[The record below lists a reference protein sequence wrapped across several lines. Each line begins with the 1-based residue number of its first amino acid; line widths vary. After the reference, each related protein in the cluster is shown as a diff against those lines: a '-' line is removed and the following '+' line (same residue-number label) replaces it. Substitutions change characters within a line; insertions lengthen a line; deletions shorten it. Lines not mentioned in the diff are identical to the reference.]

1 MNNFSQILISALT
14 LLGVGGLVG
23 GYITYLLDRKK
34 TREFQVLEQKRN
46 RYKSCLLYMD
56 AFFEPQ
62 NIKYLSSRHADINR
76 AADVIEY
83 LKMEFF
89 EMTLYASREV
99 ILAVRTFIE
108 TPVRENFLKAILAM
122 RQDLSAKKIDLT
134 LQDIDLALRAQT
146 HLTSK

>member
-1 MNNFSQILISALT
+1 MNSLSQILVSALT

-62 NIKYLSSRHADINR
+62 NIKYLSSRHADINQ

-89 EMTLYASREV
+89 EMTLYASKEV

-108 TPVRENFLKAILAM
+108 APVRENFLKAILAM
-122 RQDLSAKKIDLT
+122 RQDLSAKRIDLG
-134 LQDIDLALRAQT
+134 LKDIELSVPNR
-146 HLTSK
+146 

>member
-1 MNNFSQILISALT
+1 MNVSQVLISALT

-23 GYITYLLDRKK
+23 GYITYLLDKKK

-62 NIKYLSSRHADINR
+62 NIKYLSTRHADINQ
-76 AADVIEY
+76 ASDVIAY

-99 ILAVRTFIE
+99 ILAVKTFIE
-108 TPVRENFLKAILAM
+108 EPVRANFLKAILAM
-122 RQDLSAKKIDLT
+122 RQDLSANRIDVNLR
-134 LQDIDLALRAQT
+134 DIELNVAPR
-146 HLTSK
+146 

>member
-1 MNNFSQILISALT
+1 MNISQLMISALT
-14 LLGVGGLVG
+14 LLGVGGLLG

-62 NIKYLSSRHADINR
+62 NIKYLSSRHADINQ
-76 AADVIEY
+76 ASDVIEY

-89 EMTLYASREV
+89 EMTLYASKEV
-99 ILAVRTFIE
+99 ILALRTFIE
-108 TPVRENFLKAILAM
+108 SPVRENFLKTILVM
-122 RQDLSAKKIDLT
+122 RQDLSAKKIDLG
-134 LQDIDLALRAQT
+134 LKDIELSVPSR
-146 HLTSK
+146 

>member
-1 MNNFSQILISALT
+1 MLARAGTHIVSLSQTIISALT
-14 LLGVGGLVG
+14 LLGVGG
-23 GYITYLLDRKK
+23 YITYLLDKKK
-34 TREFQVLEQKRN
+34 TREFHVLEQKRN

-62 NIKYLSSRHADINR
+62 NIKYLSSRHADINE
-76 AADVIEY
+76 ASDVIEY

-108 TPVRENFLKAILAM
+108 KPVRENFLNTILTM
-122 RQDLSAKKIDLT
+122 RRDLSAKRIDLR
-134 LQDIDLALRAQT
+134 LQDIELDVHTR
-146 HLTSK
+146 

>member
-1 MNNFSQILISALT
+1 MDTSHIFSIK
-14 LLGVGGLVG
+14 
-23 GYITYLLDRKK
+23 KK

-62 NIKYLSSRHADINR
+62 NIKYLSSRHADINE
-76 AADVIEY
+76 ASDVIEY

-89 EMTLYASREV
+89 EMTLYASKEV

-108 TPVRENFLKAILAM
+108 KPVRENFLKTILAM
-122 RQDLSAKKIDLT
+122 RRDLSAKRIDLS
-134 LQDIDLALRAQT
+134 LQDIELDVATR
-146 HLTSK
+146 

>member
-1 MNNFSQILISALT
+1 MGSLSQILISALT

-56 AFFEPQ
+56 AFFEPR
-62 NIKYLSSRHADINR
+62 NIKYLSSRHADINQ
-76 AADVIEY
+76 ASDVIEY

-89 EMTLYASREV
+89 EMTLYASKEV
-99 ILAVRTFIE
+99 ITAVKTFIE
-108 TPVRENFLKAILAM
+108 KPVRENFLKTILVM
-122 RQDLSAKKIDLT
+122 RQDLSAKKIDLR
-134 LQDIDLALRAQT
+134 LQDIELNVAA
-146 HLTSK
+146 H